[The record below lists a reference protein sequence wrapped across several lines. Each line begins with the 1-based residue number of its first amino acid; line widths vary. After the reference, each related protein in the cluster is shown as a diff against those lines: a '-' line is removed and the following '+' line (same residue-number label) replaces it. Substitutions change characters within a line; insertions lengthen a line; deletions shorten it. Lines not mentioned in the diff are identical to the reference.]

1 MDTAGCQLLI
11 ALVMQASSNPVSF
24 VMETEEIGHTGIF
37 ISLPDI
43 LFLFDPNR
51 TSTLKVF
58 LFSSTDPPCLP
69 DIPLS
74 ISLYPLLTSKP
85 EGLIH

>member
-51 TSTLKVF
+51 ISKNISIVKYGSTS
-58 LFSSTDPPCLP
+58 SS
-69 DIPLS
+69 
-74 ISLYPLLTSKP
+74 
-85 EGLIH
+85 

>member
-1 MDTAGCQLLI
+1 MDTAGCHCQLLI
-11 ALVMQASSNPVSF
+11 ARFMFALVMQASSNPVSF

-51 TSTLKVF
+51 TSKCISIVDYGST
-58 LFSSTDPPCLP
+58 SSC
-69 DIPLS
+69 
-74 ISLYPLLTSKP
+74 
-85 EGLIH
+85 